1 MDNNNLITGRRI
13 TIRLVELLEDVG
25 VDKTTIKDIVYDIMT
40 LPECDEILKQDKIV
54 RSRLT
59 KKQYNNL
66 YWYNR
71 SL

>member
-59 KKQYNNL
+59 KKQYYNL

>member
-13 TIRLVELLEDVG
+13 TIRLVELLEDVE
-25 VDKTTIKDIVYDIMT
+25 VDKTTIRDIVYDIMT
-40 LPECDEILKQDKIV
+40 LPECDEILEQDKIV

-66 YWYNR
+66 R
-71 SL
+71 SF

>member
-13 TIRLVELLEDVG
+13 TIRLVELLEDVE
-25 VDKTTIKDIVYDIMT
+25 VDKTTIRDIVYDIMT
-40 LPECDEILKQDKIV
+40 LPECDKILEQDKIV

-66 YWYNR
+66 R
-71 SL
+71 SF

>member
-13 TIRLVELLEDVG
+13 TIRLVELLEDV
-25 VDKTTIKDIVYDIMT
+25 DKTTIRDIVYDIMT
-40 LPECDEILKQDKIV
+40 LPECDKILEQDKIV

-66 YWYNR
+66 R
-71 SL
+71 SF